1 MSISG
6 FRFGI
11 GTFLVFLLSISPIFI
26 WLNLI
31 NIPVA
36 TFGLILSIIGTTQ
49 AKQRLFGLAGIV
61 LCAGVIALG
70 VFRLFHGESSTLP

>member
-11 GTFLVFLLSISPIFI
+11 ATSLVILLSMSPLFG
-26 WLNLI
+26 WLNLV

-36 TFGLILSIIGTTQ
+36 MLGLILSIIGTAQ
-49 AKQRLFGLAGIV
+49 GNQRFIGIAGIV
-61 LCAGVIALG
+61 ICIGVIALG
-70 VFRLFHGESSTLP
+70 IVRLFYGESSTLP